1 MKLVWLPT
9 ARRERESQ
17 IAYIGEQN
25 PAAAI
30 EIGATIFRAVENL
43 LEFPQMGR
51 LGRVRGIRELVVSGT
66 PFLVVY
72 RLQPD
77 SVYILRLL
85 HGAQNWPDR
94 H

>member
-1 MKLVWLPT
+1 MKLIWLPT

-25 PAAAI
+25 PDAAV

-43 LEFPQMGR
+43 RDFRQMGR
-51 LGRVRGIRELVVSGT
+51 PGRVKGTRELVVSGT

-72 RLQPD
+72 RVQPD
-77 SVYILRLL
+77 SVFILRLL
-85 HGAQNWPDR
+85 HGAQRWPDR
-94 H
+94 G